1 MTGSPI
7 RPFFKLIRVSLAGL
21 AGASLLVLALSL
33 IDLFVVAFILNGAE
47 LFKYLGLTEAQ
58 GASQSGE
65 FLIYA
70 ACGVLAARIALSW
83 GQSYA
88 LNSCLSLLMRNALE
102 MALRRCRPC
111 IVISCRRGLRHT
123 VTVT

>member
-47 LFKYLGLTEAQ
+47 LFKYLGLT
-58 GASQSGE
+58 G
-65 FLIYA
+65 
-70 ACGVLAARIALSW
+70 
-83 GQSYA
+83 
-88 LNSCLSLLMRNALE
+88 
-102 MALRRCRPC
+102 
-111 IVISCRRGLRHT
+111 
-123 VTVT
+123 